1 MGTFQLGVRVRKCPK
16 LAKADPQLA
25 AASLFVN
32 SHQSGLRGRRARRD
46 CAPVSIRGAFDQL
59 CHRSLNWCK
68 SSSGVSLTL

>member
-32 SHQSGLRGRRARRD
+32 SHQSGHRERRARAGVRPSLD
-46 CAPVSIRGAFDQL
+46 SRGF
-59 CHRSLNWCK
+59 
-68 SSSGVSLTL
+68 